1 MADAN
6 ACSIAPPSPEN
17 LQRRVRKTSENPPR
31 AAVYDVI
38 AVAKNCDQN
47 YAGQIY
53 KRLLD
58 AGKVPECAEV
68 DQVLVQPL
76 GSCTCM
82 NQEGGQWGGN
92 RKPVRVATVNEMVQ
106 ILAQLPGNC
115 HFNKACEEVIAK
127 FLDVAPRDPDAVK
140 FIDVADPGK
149 EDQGTTRSWQEG
161 SGAPPWFREAI
172 ADAVATGIE
181 QGVKATQAA
190 YAEQLQGLE
199 RELQKVSEYGPR
211 IEMSRAFPSRPDELL
226 DLGIK
231 LRAGTDLKRL
241 REYGLPVTTFLQ
253 EKFPEKK
260 ISRISTCFS
269 KTLKQRRLEL
279 YREDPEEHRIF
290 LLYHQGQW
298 RIAYFEDDR
307 PLMEEVLAT
316 PVMQETIQRLLG
328 VVATEGENN
337 KRRQTLLTAYAAPSR
352 DEATGAS
359 ST

>member
-6 ACSIAPPSPEN
+6 ACSMAPPSPEN
-17 LQRRVRKTSENPPR
+17 LQRRVGKTSEKPPR

-38 AVAKNCDQN
+38 AIAKNCDQN

-92 RKPVRVATVNEMVQ
+92 RKPVRVAIVNEMVQ

-115 HFNKACEEVIAK
+115 HFNKACEEVIAR

-149 EDQGTTRSWQEG
+149 EDQGTTRSWQGG

-181 QGVKATQAA
+181 HGVKATQAA
-190 YAEQLQGLE
+190 YAEQL
-199 RELQKVSEYGPR
+199 
-211 IEMSRAFPSRPDELL
+211 
-226 DLGIK
+226 
-231 LRAGTDLKRL
+231 
-241 REYGLPVTTFLQ
+241 
-253 EKFPEKK
+253 
-260 ISRISTCFS
+260 
-269 KTLKQRRLEL
+269 
-279 YREDPEEHRIF
+279 H
-290 LLYHQGQW
+290 
-298 RIAYFEDDR
+298 
-307 PLMEEVLAT
+307 
-316 PVMQETIQRLLG
+316 
-328 VVATEGENN
+328 
-337 KRRQTLLTAYAAPSR
+337 AAPSQVVR
-352 DEATGAS
+352 MSCLTWA
-359 ST
+359 